1 MLTPRATGES
11 GAMNFNQMQDT
22 AMNLVETVCSALCRP
37 AEMIIRPWHGTRYFP
52 VHVVFL
58 STIMMIGLPVFSMFA
73 NGVGSMLPFAHVQP
87 PLGLFGIGSLSKLYF
102 LLGTVHGVRHY
113 WRMIDMS
120 RETNSQYEGA
130 ALFFFRL
137 IPGGSSFWVTRIVLE
152 PMFLLLTAGVLERL
166 FIFESG
172 LATYFECAALAL
184 AMKSFIGWYR
194 AWEYIRNLMDMRFAA
209 PIVAK
214 LADNRATQD
223 DLAVLH
229 LASFPEG
236 LAPDIREAAVAHI
249 AHAFTPEGA
258 SGH

>member
-1 MLTPRATGES
+1 MLTP
-11 GAMNFNQMQDT
+11 
-22 AMNLVETVCSALCRP
+22 
-37 AEMIIRPWHGTRYFP
+37 
-52 VHVVFL
+52 
-58 STIMMIGLPVFSMFA
+58 
-73 NGVGSMLPFAHVQP
+73 
-87 PLGLFGIGSLSKLYF
+87 
-102 LLGTVHGVRHY
+102 
-113 WRMIDMS
+113 S
-120 RETNSQYEGA
+120 RETNSRFEGD
-130 ALFFFRL
+130 ALPFFRL
-137 IPGGSSFWVTRIVLE
+137 IPGGGKFWLTRIVLE
-152 PMFLLLTAGVLERL
+152 PIVLVLTAGVMERL

-172 LATYFECAALAL
+172 LATYCYCAALAL